1 MEKCPKCGAD
11 LIDSKCDACDEKK
24 NLCGEVEFSRDQ
36 YLSEQRP
43 YPGEHSCRLENP
55 DKYERFARKN
65 CYKKHDG
72 KCIDYIFGIPK
83 GGGSELQ
90 AMRYKKETWTADSAR
105 SHCKSAGGS
114 FEAAS
119 EKQIDDATIRTIKV
133 GMQYRGFT
141 IEQRQIDEKKR
152 TIDLSF
158 SSEEPVERF
167 WGIEILDHQKKSV
180 NLRRLK
186 RGGALLIDHDMKNQV
201 GVIEEVSIDEAD
213 RKGRA
218 KVRFGRSAKAEEIF
232 QDVIDEIRSNVSV
245 GYQIEEAVLEKEK
258 KNEASIYRVTQWEP
272 YEISLVSVPA
282 DINVGVGRGND
293 KEGEKEVLIRI
304 PVTEKRNEETK
315 PVTVIEIVPKKE
327 ERKMEKCAKCSTVL
341 VDGKCPACEAA
352 AKAREAQPSAV
363 EMEKRRKE
371 AIGKICIVNKIPDN
385 IRDAWVGQGLSLDE
399 VADQLMLVIE
409 ERGKVNPQP
418 MSRIGMTEKETQ
430 RFSFTRAILACM
442 DKDWRNAPFELE
454 CSKEVAKKLNR
465 VLDASRFFVPFEI
478 LERPVDI
485 GLLRQLRPESRAV
498 QRDFSVAFGGG
509 AYLVDT
515 TNVGF
520 IEMLRNRSVCF
531 RMGARRLSGL
541 VGNVTIPKQSGAA
554 TAYWLTSETSGPTE
568 SNPTILQVTM
578 TPKTVGAYTEISRQ
592 LAMQSTPGAEA
603 IVTDDLAQVVAVA
616 ADLAGLSGSGL
627 AGQPLGVTA
636 TPLIGTV
643 NGAAIAYVGALEF
656 QSDVASSNITPIRG
670 GYVTYPA
677 GAVILMT
684 EMKVTNAFS
693 PLWEGNLWDGMMCG
707 FPAMSTNQ
715 LSAGL
720 IFGDWQELVIGEW
733 GVLEVEVN
741 PYANFAAGIMGVR
754 ALYSL
759 DTAIRRA
766 VAFSYAS
773 AIT

>member
-11 LIDSKCDACDEKK
+11 LIDGKCGTCDEKK
-24 NLCGEVEFSRDQ
+24 DLCEKVEISRDQ

-43 YPGEHSCRLENP
+43 YPGEHACRLENP

-119 EKQIDDATIRTIKV
+119 EKQSDDATIRTIKV

-141 IEQRQIDEKKR
+141 IEQRQVDEKKR

-245 GYQIEEAVLEKEK
+245 GYQIEEVVLEKEK
-258 KNEASIYRVTQWEP
+258 KNEASIYRVTQWTP
-272 YEISLVSVPA
+272 YEISLVSCPA
-282 DINVGVGRGND
+282 DINVGVGRAD
-293 KEGEKEVLIRI
+293 EEGREIEIRI
-304 PVTEKRNEETK
+304 PV
-315 PVTVIEIVPKKE
+315 KE
-327 ERKMEKCAKCSTVL
+327 ERTNENKIPKIEIPRKEERNMEKCAKHGVDL
-341 VDGKCPACEAA
+341 VNGKCPTCEAEQRSIASPPPPPVA
-352 AKAREAQPSAV
+352 AANAV
-363 EMEKRRKE
+363 ELEKERKRGIE
-371 AIGKICIVNKIPDN
+371 TLCKINRITDN
-385 IRDAWVGQGLSLDE
+385 IRDGWINQGLSMTE
-399 VADQLMLVIE
+399 VSDQLLLVLE
-409 ERGKVNPQP
+409 ERGKRDPQ
-418 MSRIGMTEKETQ
+418 SASKIGMTGKETE
-430 RFSFTRAILACM
+430 RFSIAKAILAIVEN
-442 DKDWRNAPFELE
+442 DWGSAPFELD
-454 CSKEVAKKLNR
+454 CSRAVAKKTGRVIENNR
-465 VLDASRFFVPFEI
+465 FYVPYEV
-478 LERPVDI
+478 LEREIEVPI
-485 GLLRQLRPESRAV
+485 HREGR
-498 QRDFSVAFGGG
+498 RDLSVGYGGG

-520 IEMLRNRSVCF
+520 IEMLRNRSVVM
-531 RMGARRLSGL
+531 RMGARRLTGL
-541 VGNVTIPKQSGAA
+541 QGNVTIPKHTGAA
-554 TAYWLTSETSGPTE
+554 TAYWLTAETTE
-568 SNPTILQVTM
+568 ITEANQTILQVVM

-592 LAMQSTPGAEA
+592 LLLQSTPGAEG
-603 IVTDDLAQVVAVA
+603 IVSDDLAQVVALA
-616 ADLAGLSGSGL
+616 ADYAALAGTGL
-627 AGQPLGVTA
+627 AGAPLGIIY
-636 TPLIGTV
+636 TPLVGTQD
-643 NGAAIAYVGALEF
+643 GTAMAYAGILGMQTDLAAANV
-656 QSDVASSNITPIRG
+656 TPIRG
-670 GYVTYPA
+670 GFVGTPA
-677 GAVILMT
+677 TAAILMA
-684 EMKVTNAFS
+684 EMKVANAWS
-693 PLWEGNLWDGMMCG
+693 PCWEGNMWDGMMVG
-707 FPAMSTNQ
+707 FPAMSSNQ
-715 LSAGL
+715 IPTAGL
-720 IFGDWQELVIGEW
+720 LFGDWQELVIGEW

-741 PYANFAAGIMGVR
+741 PYANFKAGIIGVR
-754 ALYSL
+754 AIYSMDVAL
-759 DTAIRRA
+759 RRP
-766 VAFSYAS
+766 VAFCWS
-773 AIT
+773 ATVT